1 MGGCASKPKE
11 SDILETSA
19 TTENVVVE
27 SKNVESEAVSQEKAD
42 EVVAEKTEESTVD
55 GAETQKEAEP
65 AEAEVA
71 KPVEAEAAKPAEAE
85 PAAEAVKTEE
95 TKEAAVEAVEEKA
108 SGETEAP
115 KQEEAAPAND
125 TKTTEQPLL
134 SKMSLWY
141 IIVAIVFCAFL
152 LVAKNTRKT
161 KKKLPPGPPRL
172 PIIGN
177 LHQLG
182 SKPHR
187 SMLKLSAKYGSLMS
201 LKFGDVSTVVASS
214 PETVKDVL
222 KTFDADCCS
231 RPYLTYPAR
240 VSYNLNDLAFS
251 PYSKYWRQVRKMTV
265 IELYTAKRVKSFRH
279 IREEEVASFVDFIK
293 QSASLANPVNLNKKL
308 MKLSGSVICRVGFGM
323 NLKGSKLENTYE
335 EVIQGTMEV
344 LGSFA
349 AADYFPVIGKL
360 IDRITGLHS
369 KSMDAFFDQSIK
381 HHLEDESLKDDIIA
395 LLLKMERGETGLGEF
410 QLTRNHTKGILLNVL
425 IAGIDTS
432 GHTITWVMTHLI
444 ANPRVLKKVQ
454 AEVREVIKNKNDI
467 TEEDIEKMEYLK
479 MVIKESFRINPLV
492 PILVPREASKDIK
505 MGGYDIPKKTWI
517 HVNIW
522 AVHRNPNVW
531 KDPESFIPERFMNNE
546 IDYKGLDFE
555 LLPFGSGRRM
565 CPGMGMG
572 MALVHLTLINLLY
585 RFDWKLPERMEAK
598 DVDLEESYG
607 LVCPKKVPL
616 RLIPVPTIWT

>member
-1 MGGCASKPKE
+1 
-11 SDILETSA
+11 
-19 TTENVVVE
+19 
-27 SKNVESEAVSQEKAD
+27 
-42 EVVAEKTEESTVD
+42 
-55 GAETQKEAEP
+55 
-65 AEAEVA
+65 
-71 KPVEAEAAKPAEAE
+71 
-85 PAAEAVKTEE
+85 
-95 TKEAAVEAVEEKA
+95 
-108 SGETEAP
+108 
-115 KQEEAAPAND
+115 
-125 TKTTEQPLL
+125 L

-349 AADYFPVIGKL
+349 AADYFPVIA
-360 IDRITGLHS
+360 
-369 KSMDAFFDQSIK
+369 MDAFFDQSIK